1 VDQRDFAQAKISC
14 MSTSVPSFM
23 EIWLDQ

>member
-1 VDQRDFAQAKISC
+1 VEQRDFAQAKISC

-23 EIWLDQ
+23 EI